1 METSY
6 TLFDIVTSKHTLSFF
21 SFNQLV
27 KDSSQYTA
35 VKMGNLLGKCGC
47 KDLTICNIGSLRSAQ
62 DRIYRK
68 DYKIPNFL
76 IEHADLDINIRDGVT
91 VVSSVI
97 IMRRNPSSSFKG
109 DLSLDGDCLKLVSVK
124 LNGVILEKNVYK
136 GYFQPDGPDGRL
148 VISGSLLPSKDQQF
162 TIEAVVEIFPEKNTK
177 NMGLYY
183 SAGVYTTQCESDGF
197 KRITFF
203 LDRPDVMCKFRVRVE
218 ADKTKSPVLLS
229 NGNLLESG
237 DVAGSDNRHF
247 AIYVDPFPKPSYL
260 FALVAGVLGKLED
273 KFVTKSGKSV
283 RLFVYSEPK
292 YVDRLR
298 LAMESLKLAMK
309 WDEDRFGLEY
319 DLEIFN
325 IVAVE
330 SFNFGA
336 MENKSLNI
344 FNCSCLLASENI
356 TPDNSFTNILS
367 IVGHEYFHNYTGNR
381 VTCRDWFQLTLKEG
395 LTVYRDQEFSREC
408 VDRLSEQL
416 GDIEVLRTYQFQEDL
431 GPLAHPIRPDSIVS
445 TNNLYTSTV
454 YRKGAEVVRMYETI
468 LGREGFRRGMD
479 LYFSRHDGQAV
490 TCEDFRKAME
500 DANNYDFTQFE
511 RWYDQAGT
519 PEVEVTSVSHNKTDG
534 TCSITLRQRC
544 SPTPEQP
551 KKRPF
556 YIPVVVG
563 LIGKDSC
570 KEIRQSET
578 LILKEQQ
585 QTFVLDGVWE
595 TPVASVLRGF
605 SAPVNLRF
613 KTPRSDEELA
623 FLFAFDTD
631 EYNRYDAAQ
640 TLYKKILVQA
650 STSSSREI
658 PPSSVI
664 ESIISQAIL
673 NCFESFISKI
683 KTSKNPSGTV
693 SPMIASYTL
702 KIPSYAQVLASIAEP
717 NFEMVVDSFKA
728 FTAAFASRFKNQ
740 IVDLFQTL
748 TEDLSALP
756 SQSPFIYGKGVNV
769 EAIAIRR
776 LLNVLL
782 DYIARLD
789 SDLATKLAH
798 DQFSRFNF
806 MSSKLGA
813 ISALQIANFTS
824 SECIQALDSLLQVTT
839 DDVSTL
845 NLYFSIQASC
855 PIPEN
860 VERVISIYQ
869 SNPQF
874 LKYQTNPTI
883 FHSLVGAF
891 AANFVAFNRK
901 DGLGYSFVADAIIS
915 MDKINPMSAAS
926 VSRAFTKVLKLDEE
940 RRGMVKENVLRI
952 LETPGL
958 SKDTSEILKSI
969 EF

>member
-1 METSY
+1 
-6 TLFDIVTSKHTLSFF
+6 
-21 SFNQLV
+21 
-27 KDSSQYTA
+27 
-35 VKMGNLLGKCGC
+35 MGNLFGKCGC
-47 KDLTICNIGSLRSAQ
+47 RDLTICNLNVLRPAHSQ

-68 DYKIPNFL
+68 EYKVPNFL
-76 IEHADLDINIRDGVT
+76 IDHVNLDINIKDDVT

-97 IMRRNPSSSFKG
+97 IMRRNPNSSFRG

-124 LNGVILEKNVYK
+124 LNGIILEKSLYK
-136 GYFQPDGPDGRL
+136 GYFQPDGPDGKL
-148 VISGSLLPSKDQQF
+148 VISSNLLPNKDQQF
-162 TIEAVVEIFPEKNTK
+162 TLETVVEIFPDKNTK

-183 SAGVYTTQCESDGF
+183 SAGVYSTQCESDGF
-197 KRITFF
+197 RRITFF
-203 LDRPDVMCKFRVRVE
+203 LDRPDVMCKFRVRIE
-218 ADKTKSPVLLS
+218 GDKTKSPVLLS
-229 NGNLLESG
+229 NGNLLEKG
-237 DVAGSDNRHF
+237 DVQGSENRHF
-247 AIYVDPFPKPSYL
+247 AIFVDPFPKPCYL
-260 FALVAGVLGKLED
+260 FAVVAGVLGRLED
-273 KFVTKSGKSV
+273 KFITKSGKTV

-356 TPDNSFTNILS
+356 TPDYFFTNILS
-367 IVGHEYFHNYTGNR
+367 TVGHEYFHNYTGNR

-395 LTVYRDQEFSREC
+395 LTVYRDQEFSRDC
-408 VDRLSEQL
+408 IDRLSEQL
-416 GDIEVLRTYQFQEDL
+416 GDIEVLRNYQFQEDS

-468 LGREGFRRGMD
+468 LGREGFRKGMD
-479 LYFSRHDGQAV
+479 LYFARHDGQAV
-490 TCEDFRKAME
+490 TCDDFRKAME
-500 DANNYDFTQFE
+500 DANNYNFTQFE

-519 PEVEVTSVSHNKTDG
+519 PEVEVVSIDHNKAEG

-556 YIPVVVG
+556 YIPVIVG

-585 QTFVLDGVWE
+585 QTFILDGVWE
-595 TPVASVLRGF
+595 TPVASILRGF

-631 EYNRYDAAQ
+631 EYNRFDAAQ
-640 TLYKKILVQA
+640 TLYKKILIQA
-650 STSSSREI
+650 STNSSQEI
-658 PPSSVI
+658 SPSSVI
-664 ESIISQAIL
+664 ESILSQTIL
-673 NCFESFISKI
+673 SCFESFISKI
-683 KTSKNPSGTV
+683 KTSKNPNGTV
-693 SPMIASYTL
+693 SPMVASYTL
-702 KIPSYAQVLASIAEP
+702 RIPSYSQVLASIAEP
-717 NFEMVVDSFKA
+717 NFDFVVESFNA
-728 FTAAFASRFKNQ
+728 LTIAFASKFKTQ
-740 IVDLFQTL
+740 IVDLFQVL

-756 SQSPFIYGKGVNV
+756 SQSPFIHGKGVNV

-776 LLNVLL
+776 LLNILL
-782 DYIARLD
+782 DFIAKLD
-789 SDLATKLAH
+789 PSLGTKLAFEQH
-798 DQFSRFNF
+798 NRFDY
-806 MSSKLGA
+806 MTSKLGA
-813 ISALQIANFTS
+813 ISALQIADHKS
-824 SECIQALDSLLQVTT
+824 SECIQALDSLLLATS

-845 NLYFSIQASC
+845 NQYFSIQASC
-855 PIPEN
+855 LIPDN
-860 VERVISIYQ
+860 VERVINIYY

-874 LKYQTNPTI
+874 IKHRENPTI
-883 FHSLVGAF
+883 FSSLVGTF
-891 AANFVAFNRK
+891 ASNFVAFNRK
-901 DGLGYSFVADAIIS
+901 DGLGYSFVADAIIL
-915 MDKINPMSAAS
+915 MDKVNPMSAAS
-926 VSRAFTKVLKLDEE
+926 VSRAFTKVLKLDEG
-940 RRGMVKENVLRI
+940 RRNLLKENVVRI
-952 LETPGL
+952 LQSPGL
-958 SKDTSEILKSI
+958 SKDTSEILNSI
-969 EF
+969 DF

>member
-1 METSY
+1 
-6 TLFDIVTSKHTLSFF
+6 
-21 SFNQLV
+21 
-27 KDSSQYTA
+27 
-35 VKMGNLLGKCGC
+35 MGNLLGKCSC
-47 KDLTICNIGSLRSAQ
+47 KDLTICNLSVLKPTHSQG
-62 DRIYRK
+62 RIYRK
-68 DYKIPNFL
+68 DYKIPSFL
-76 IEHADLDINIRDGVT
+76 IDHVDLDINIKDDVT

-97 IMRRNPSSSFKG
+97 IMRRNPNSSFRG
-109 DLSLDGDCLKLVSVK
+109 DLSLDGNCLKLVSVK
-124 LNGVILEKNVYK
+124 LNNTILEKNLYK
-136 GYFQPDGPDGRL
+136 GYFQPDGPDGKL
-148 VISGSLLPSKDQQF
+148 VITSSLLPNKDQQF
-162 TIEAVVEIFPEKNTK
+162 TLETVVEIFPEKNTK

-183 SAGVYTTQCESDGF
+183 SAGVYSTQCESDGF
-197 KRITFF
+197 RNITFF
-203 LDRPDVMCKFRVRVE
+203 LDRPDVMCKFKVRIE
-218 ADKTKSPVLLS
+218 ADKTKSPILLS
-229 NGNLLESG
+229 NGNLLEMG
-237 DVAGSDNRHF
+237 DVQGSDNRHF
-247 AIYVDPFPKPSYL
+247 AVYVDPFPKPCYL
-260 FALVAGVLGKLED
+260 FAVVAGVLGRLED
-273 KFVTKSGKSV
+273 KFVTRSGKSV

-356 TPDNSFTNILS
+356 TPDYFFTNILS

-395 LTVYRDQEFSREC
+395 LTVYRDQEFSRDC
-408 VDRLSEQL
+408 IDRLSEQL
-416 GDIEVLRTYQFQEDL
+416 GDIEVLRSYQFQEDS
-431 GPLAHPIRPDSIVS
+431 GPIAHPIRPDYIVS

-468 LGREGFRRGMD
+468 LGREGFRKGMD
-479 LYFSRHDGQAV
+479 LYFTRHDGQAV
-490 TCEDFRKAME
+490 TCDDFRKAME

-519 PEVEVTSVSHNKTDG
+519 PEVEVISICYNKADG

-551 KKRPF
+551 KKKPF

-595 TPVASVLRGF
+595 TPVASILRGF

-640 TLYKKILVQA
+640 TLYKKILIQA
-650 STSSSREI
+650 SSNSSKEVS
-658 PPSSVI
+658 PSSII
-664 ESIISQAIL
+664 ENILSQTIL
-673 NCFESFISKI
+673 SCFESFISNI
-683 KTSKNPSGTV
+683 KTSKNPNGTI
-693 SPMIASYTL
+693 SPMVASYTL
-702 KIPSYAQVLASIAEP
+702 RIPSYSQILSSIAEP
-717 NFEMVVDSFKA
+717 NFDLIVESFRA
-728 FTAAFASRFKNQ
+728 FTVSFASNFRTQ
-740 IVDLFQTL
+740 ILDLFQVL
-748 TEDLSALP
+748 TEDLSTLP
-756 SQSPFIYGKGVNV
+756 SQSPFIYGEGVNV

-782 DYIARLD
+782 DFIVKLD
-789 SDLATKLAH
+789 PNLATKLAFEQH
-798 DQFSRFNF
+798 NRFDY
-806 MSSKLGA
+806 MTSKLGA
-813 ISALQIANFTS
+813 ISALQIADHTS
-824 SECIQALDSLLQVTT
+824 NECIQALDSLLQTT
-839 DDVSTL
+839 ADDVSTL
-845 NLYFSIQASC
+845 NQYFSVQASC

-860 VERVISIYQ
+860 VERVINIYH

-874 LKYQTNPTI
+874 IKYRENPTI
-883 FHSLVGAF
+883 FSSLVGTF
-891 AANFVAFNRK
+891 ASNFVAFNRK
-901 DGLGYSFVADAIIS
+901 DGLGYSFVADAIIT
-915 MDKINPMSAAS
+915 MDKVNPMSAAS
-926 VSRAFTKVLKLDEE
+926 VSRAFTKVLKLDEA
-940 RRGMVKENVLRI
+940 RHNLIKENVLRI
-952 LETPGL
+952 LQSPGL
-958 SKDTSEILKSI
+958 SKDTSEILNSI
-969 EF
+969 DF

>member
-1 METSY
+1 
-6 TLFDIVTSKHTLSFF
+6 
-21 SFNQLV
+21 
-27 KDSSQYTA
+27 
-35 VKMGNLLGKCGC
+35 MGNLLGRCGC
-47 KDLTICNIGSLRSAQ
+47 RDLTICNLSSLRYAQ
-62 DRIYRK
+62 DRIYRR
-68 DYKIPNFL
+68 DYRIPNFL
-76 IEHADLDINIRDGVT
+76 IERADLDINIQDGVT
-91 VVSSVI
+91 MVSSVI
-97 IMRRNPSSSFKG
+97 IMRRNPNSSFRG
-109 DLSLDGDCLKLVSVK
+109 DLTLDGDCLKLVSVK
-124 LNGVILEKNVYK
+124 LNGAILEKSLHK
-136 GYFQPDGPDGRL
+136 GYFQPDGPDGKL
-148 VISGSLLPSKDQQF
+148 VISSSLLPNKDQQF
-162 TIEAVVEIFPEKNTK
+162 TIETIVEICPETNTK

-183 SAGVYTTQCESDGF
+183 SAGVYSTQCESDGF
-197 KRITFF
+197 RRITFF
-203 LDRPDVMCKFRVRVE
+203 LDRPDVMCKFKVRIE

-237 DVAGSDNRHF
+237 DVQGSDNRHY

-260 FALVAGVLGKLED
+260 FAVVAGVLDKLED
-273 KFVTKSGKSV
+273 KFITRSGKSV
-283 RLFVYSEPK
+283 RLFVYSDPK
-292 YVDRLR
+292 FVDRLR

-356 TPDNSFTNILS
+356 TPDALFTNILS

-416 GDIEVLRTYQFQEDL
+416 GDIEVLRNSQFQEDS

-468 LGREGFRRGMD
+468 LGRDGFRKGMD
-479 LYFSRHDGQAV
+479 LYFARHDGQAV
-490 TCEDFRKAME
+490 TCDDFRRAMG

-519 PEVEVTSVSHNKTDG
+519 PEVEVVSVSHNKADG

-595 TPVASVLRGF
+595 TPVASILRGF

-640 TLYKKILVQA
+640 TLYKKILIQA
-650 STSSSREI
+650 ATSSSAEI
-658 PPSSVI
+658 SPSSVI
-664 ESIISQAIL
+664 DGILSQAIL
-673 NCFESFISKI
+673 SCFESFISKI
-683 KTSKNPSGTV
+683 KTSKNPNGTV
-693 SPMIASYTL
+693 SPMVASYTL
-702 KIPSYAQVLASIAEP
+702 KMPSYSQVLTSIAEP
-717 NFEMVVDSFKA
+717 NFDMVVESFRA
-728 FTAAFASRFKNQ
+728 FTVAFASKFRDQF
-740 IVDLFQTL
+740 VDLFETL
-748 TEDLSALP
+748 TQDLAALP

-782 DYIARLD
+782 DFIAKVD

-798 DQFSRFNF
+798 DQYNRFNF
-806 MSSKLGA
+806 MTSKLGA
-813 ISALQIANFTS
+813 ISALQIANCTS
-824 SECIQALDSLLQVTT
+824 NECIEALDSLLQVTT

-845 NLYFSIQASC
+845 NLYFSIIASC

-874 LKYQTNPTI
+874 IKYQNNPTI
-883 FHSLVGAF
+883 FSSLVGAF

-901 DGLGYSFVADAIIS
+901 DGLGYSFVADAVIS
-915 MDKINPMSAAS
+915 MDKVNPMSAAS
-926 VSRAFTKVLKLDEE
+926 VSRSFTKVLKLDEE
-940 RRGMVKENVLRI
+940 RRALLKENVLRI
-952 LETPGL
+952 LGTPGL